1 MKKVILG
8 LSGGVDS
15 AVAARLLQA
24 QGWAVEGL
32 YLNTGGPAEQAA
44 AQASADFLGIPLHT
58 VDVSA
63 QLEARVCAPFAA
75 AYLRG
80 QTPNPCILC
89 NPAVKFAALLDRA
102 QALGAEAIATGHYA
116 RAEAGALYRGR
127 PANDQSYM
135 LCRLTRAQLDRLLL
149 PLGGLEKAEV
159 RALARDWGLPPADK
173 PDSMEICFIPQ
184 GDYPAWLAGRGA
196 VPGPGRFLWKGVPV
210 GQHQGFHRW
219 TVGQRIPGLYEGEK
233 LYVTAI
239 DAAGGDILVDTDAA
253 LYRREFSAG
262 DPVWLTEPPQG
273 PFRASVKVR
282 HSRKNEP
289 DCTVCPRPDGSLRIV
304 CDTPLRAP
312 APGQAAA
319 LYQGER
325 LLGGGII
332 LGSDSF

>member
-1 MKKVILG
+1 MKHIVLG

-15 AVAARLLQA
+15 AVAAKLLQRD
-24 QGWAVEGL
+24 GWTVHGL
-32 YLNTGGPAEQAA
+32 YLDTGGPGERAA
-44 AQASADFLGIPLHT
+44 AADCAAFLDVPLH
-58 VDVSA
+58 VADISGP
-63 QLEARVCAPFAA
+63 LEARVCVPFAA

-80 QTPNPCILC
+80 ETPNPCILC
-89 NPAVKFAALLDRA
+89 NPAVKFAALLA
-102 QALGAEAIATGHYA
+102 EAEALGADAIATGHYA
-116 RAEAGALYRGR
+116 RAEGGALYRGR

-135 LCRLTRAQLDRLLL
+135 LCRLTRPQLDRLVL

-159 RALARDWGLPPADK
+159 RALARALDLPPADR

-210 GQHQGFHRW
+210 GLHQGFHRW

-233 LYVTAI
+233 LYVAAI
-239 DAAGGDILVDTDAA
+239 DAASGDIQVDTDAA
-253 LYRREFSAG
+253 LYCREFSAG
-262 DPVWLTEPPQG
+262 DPSWLIEPPTA
-273 PFRASVKVR
+273 PLRASVKVR

-289 DCTVCPRPDGSLRIV
+289 DCTVFPQPDGTLHIV
-304 CDTPLRAP
+304 CDTPVRAP

-319 LYQGER
+319 LYRGER

-332 LGSDSF
+332 CPQP